1 MKCIKCHQDLREGA
15 KFCTICGAKQIIQAE
30 PETNSCYVG
39 NQPMGES
46 ISKTDNAQGNSDI
59 RQTRNYLFWHIQP
72 GEIARIINE
81 SEFLNYDS
89 ARGIIINQGTTARI
103 YAHGTLIATLQGGKY
118 DFISSQELDAALDS
132 HFGGLIKGVKR
143 FIARLIYG
151 RSVRER
157 IESDDN
163 AELKRATQINQV
175 IQYLNNNNLFSVVLL
190 QDREFELVFGD
201 SADSQRAYS
210 DFCPINV
217 QTAYLNIQMGVSAA
231 FKISDHERF
240 VRYYLTER
248 QFVATEL
255 LAKTVALHIENA
267 IRKYMEN
274 VNLELTD
281 IARVNNAVQS
291 CLPQIES
298 ELRQIDLNGISLQR
312 ILKLTCDNE
321 DIERFRQLSHELY
334 VSEEELNYLN
344 KTNEFKNRLATTIN
358 QQRLQEARTEAD
370 LDRCL
375 REINKDR
382 KISDEELE
390 RFYIVLSRERR
401 IFEAQSAETEQKAMD
416 EIHKTRFLRD
426 EELMILKHEAELR
439 RAERETQLEK
449 ARLSNGAELQ
459 SLSYRNGF
467 ALKLMQL
474 KDSIDYERVRTSGE
488 GEINMINVA
497 NELGIASR
505 KDAYKDH
512 RFEVELNQTK
522 MKDDYDW
529 TKRQREQEAQ
539 NDQVKFA
546 LNIAAQSRQMQ
557 LDSLKAMN
565 EMESAAK
572 DRDTKRR
579 IEEDNARRSH
589 EKEMHAQEV
598 NAKLEEKRIIAGMTK
613 EQIEATQLSSLS
625 ESAQVAYVSAGKEKE
640 LERALSAQHQL
651 EQEREFRK
659 EQQLREDR
667 LRQEEAARQDNFIR
681 MLVDSTNRSMDTI
694 AIMSGNMV
702 ENRNEQRREYRDEL
716 HREQERHDIHQDRAL
731 NYTTRT
737 QSLSQPTNNKPQSV
751 VAQQP
756 LDTPQSVSSGLSLS
770 AKDTISDAKI
780 CLQCNKQFASIEKF
794 CDVCG
799 RELEFIK

>member
-1 MKCIKCHQDLREGA
+1 MKCINCQSDLREGA
-15 KFCTICGAKQIIQAE
+15 KYCSACGTKVTLEEKSNAGIQHA
-30 PETNSCYVG
+30 N
-39 NQPMGES
+39 
-46 ISKTDNAQGNSDI
+46 
-59 RQTRNYLFWHIQP
+59 NYLFWHVQP

-81 SEFLNYDS
+81 SEFLNYAS
-89 ARGIIINQGTTARI
+89 ARGIIINQGTTAVV
-103 YAHGTLIATLQGGKY
+103 YSQGTVMDVLHGGKY
-118 DFISSQELDAALDS
+118 DFINSKELDGMLDRLS
-132 HFGGLIKGVKR
+132 GGWGQVKR
-143 FIARLIYG
+143 FLVRLIY
-151 RSVRER
+151 RDKANKKLAADNYDIIKKDAER
-157 IESDDN
+157 LEEIIRFVNSG
-163 AELKRATQINQV
+163 
-175 IQYLNNNNLFSVVLL
+175 NLFSVVLM
-190 QDREFELVFGD
+190 QDREFELLFGD
-201 SADSQRAYS
+201 SGDTQRPYE
-210 DFCPINV
+210 DFRPMQIRTPHLDYEIGVRALFKVTNRDVLVQQYLVEKNV
-217 QTAYLNIQMGVSAA
+217 
-231 FKISDHERF
+231 
-240 VRYYLTER
+240 LT
-248 QFVATEL
+248 TET
-255 LAKTVALHIENA
+255 LAKSLAPYVENA
-267 IRKYMEN
+267 VRKSLGNIVEESLDASYMN
-274 VNLELTD
+274 RLL
-281 IARVNNAVQS
+281 QS
-291 CLPQIES
+291 CQGQIEQ
-298 ELRQIDLNGISLQR
+298 ELRTIDLHGISLQKV
-312 ILKLTCDNE
+312 LNVTSNNE
-321 DIERFRQLSHELY
+321 DIERFRALSHDLY

-344 KTNEFKNRLATTIN
+344 RTNEFKNRLATAVN
-358 QQRLQEARTEAD
+358 QQKLQEARTE
-370 LDRCL
+370 LELMRNL
-375 REINKDR
+375 QEINKDGC
-382 KISDEELE
+382 IDQDELE

-579 IEEDNARRSH
+579 IEEENARRAH

-716 HREQERHDIHQDRAL
+716 HREQERHDAHQDRAL

-737 QSLSQPTNNKPQSV
+737 MTHSNRPPAVLNICPQCRKKY
-751 VAQQP
+751 
-756 LDTPQSVSSGLSLS
+756 SS
-770 AKDTISDAKI
+770 D
-780 CLQCNKQFASIEKF
+780 NRF
-794 CDVCG
+794 CDDCG
-799 RELEFIK
+799 CELEAK